1 MTTLLQIFVEEP
13 RTLRLVG
20 DFDQGNEA
28 RLRAA
33 LSKIS
38 GPLELD
44 MADVTF
50 MDSSIVQLIAARL
63 KMTPVTIVA
72 ASRAVRKVLE
82 LSGLK
87 ALIDEDL
94 GPGRPPSGRSGP
106 SPTSARG
113 FA

>member
-1 MTTLLQIFVEEP
+1 MTTYLQIFREDSV
-13 RTLRLVG
+13 TLRLVG

-33 LSKIS
+33 LSEIS
-38 GPLELD
+38 GSVELD

-63 KMTPVTIVA
+63 KLTPVRIVT
-72 ASRAVRKVLE
+72 ASRAVRKVIE

-87 ALIDEDL
+87 ALIDEYP
-94 GPGRPPSGRSGP
+94 GPRRPPNRRSTP
-106 SPTSARG
+106 SSPSLRG
-113 FA
+113 IA

>member
-1 MTTLLQIFVEEP
+1 MTTLLQIVREGP
-13 RTLRLVG
+13 VTLRLVG

-33 LSKIS
+33 LSEMS
-38 GPLELD
+38 GSVELD

-63 KMTPVTIVA
+63 KLTPVRIVT
-72 ASRAVRKVLE
+72 ASRAVRKVIE

-87 ALIDEDL
+87 ALIDEDP
-94 GPGRPPSGRSGP
+94 GPRRPPNPRSTPSSPSVGRI
-106 SPTSARG
+106 A
-113 FA
+113 

>member
-1 MTTLLQIFVEEP
+1 MTTLLQIVREDP
-13 RTLRLVG
+13 VTLRLVG

-33 LSKIS
+33 LSEMS
-38 GPLELD
+38 GPVELD

-63 KMTPVTIVA
+63 KLTPVRIVT
-72 ASRAVRKVLE
+72 ASRAVRKVME

-87 ALIDEDL
+87 ALIDE
-94 GPGRPPSGRSGP
+94 
-106 SPTSARG
+106 
-113 FA
+113 

>member
-1 MTTLLQIFVEEP
+1 MTTTLLQIFREGR

-33 LSKIS
+33 LSEIT
-38 GPLELD
+38 GPIELD

-50 MDSSIVQLIAARL
+50 MDSSTVQLIAARL
-63 KMTPVTIVA
+63 KLTPVTIVS

-82 LSGLK
+82 LSGLR
-87 ALIDEDL
+87 ALIDQDL
-94 GPGRPPSGRSGP
+94 EPRQPWNRRSAP
-106 SPTSARG
+106 SPLSI
-113 FA
+113 

>member
-1 MTTLLQIFVEEP
+1 MTTLLQIVREDP
-13 RTLRLVG
+13 VTLRLVG

-33 LSKIS
+33 LSEMS
-38 GPLELD
+38 GPVELD

-63 KMTPVTIVA
+63 KLTPVRIVA
-72 ASRAVRKVLE
+72 ASRAVRKVIE

-87 ALIDEDL
+87 ALIDE
-94 GPGRPPSGRSGP
+94 
-106 SPTSARG
+106 
-113 FA
+113 